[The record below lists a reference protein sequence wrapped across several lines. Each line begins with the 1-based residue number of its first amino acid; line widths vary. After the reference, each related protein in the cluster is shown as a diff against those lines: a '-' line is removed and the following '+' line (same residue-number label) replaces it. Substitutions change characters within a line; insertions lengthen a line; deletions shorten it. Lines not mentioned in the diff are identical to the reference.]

1 MFKTPYDAVIST
13 SNTRDAMNMSDETHK
28 SSLATPKPKL
38 LWTTPRVVPLLADV
52 GTQGGKTAYPVETLA
67 FPGPRTVGPS

>member
-1 MFKTPYDAVIST
+1 MTDDAPALTSST
-13 SNTRDAMNMSDETHK
+13 
-28 SSLATPKPKL
+28 ATQKAKL
-38 LWTTPRVVPLLADV
+38 LWTTPRVVPILADE